1 MTIRNSAS
9 SVISDTN
16 AVWSKFMIP
25 TIRPQHSIQKL
36 EKFYT
41 DYLLIKKHRNREKN
55 SKTQQKNLEKFCQK
69 LGKLFDIAN
78 STAVKNLPN
87 ELKEFLVECRNG
99 KVNLHT
105 PVDSS
110 LPQTSLQDKSD
121 MEQAI
126 TNEDNK
132 NNMNDIEY
140 PRYKV
145 ISSDNE
151 YYVNTVIEM
160 CTCFIGKVGAPCKHQ
175 YAVAKQFNLTSQQF
189 LPISDP
195 REKILLA
202 KLIKCNLPDS
212 WFKSLTDL
220 DIGLL
225 GDCTENGNVDKDH
238 NENIDNTVILE
249 KRKESSLPEK
259 ENDIDQE
266 LLKQTEVKGVN
277 TDSAMISALH
287 TFGKYSGLPV
297 IKKNC
302 QGSRKIG
309 VQPTAIA
316 RRKVPLGGRNVA
328 VSGRPPKK
336 HE

>member
-1 MTIRNSAS
+1 MCEKIGRNVYNYLIGFETTEIHNNKLPSYREVLSLFIYKHQSLNMTIRNSAS

-132 NNMNDIEY
+132 NNMNDI
-140 PRYKV
+140 
-145 ISSDNE
+145 
-151 YYVNTVIEM
+151 
-160 CTCFIGKVGAPCKHQ
+160 G
-175 YAVAKQFNLTSQQF
+175 
-189 LPISDP
+189 
-195 REKILLA
+195 
-202 KLIKCNLPDS
+202 
-212 WFKSLTDL
+212 
-220 DIGLL
+220 
-225 GDCTENGNVDKDH
+225 
-238 NENIDNTVILE
+238 
-249 KRKESSLPEK
+249 
-259 ENDIDQE
+259 
-266 LLKQTEVKGVN
+266 
-277 TDSAMISALH
+277 
-287 TFGKYSGLPV
+287 
-297 IKKNC
+297 
-302 QGSRKIG
+302 
-309 VQPTAIA
+309 
-316 RRKVPLGGRNVA
+316 
-328 VSGRPPKK
+328 
-336 HE
+336 